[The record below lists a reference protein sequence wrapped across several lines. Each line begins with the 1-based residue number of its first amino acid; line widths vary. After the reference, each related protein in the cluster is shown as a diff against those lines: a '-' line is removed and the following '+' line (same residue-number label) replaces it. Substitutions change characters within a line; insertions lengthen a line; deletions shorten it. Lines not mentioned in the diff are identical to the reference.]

1 MVVYVHI
8 LLVCLIPAAYM
19 SSVTHESSEVP
30 FVGKAVGAYVMLL
43 GGGYYG
49 QRLKIFRSVS
59 FKLPLWSHL

>member
-8 LLVCLIPAAYM
+8 LLVRLIPAAYM

-30 FVGKAVGAYVMLL
+30 SVGKAVGAYVMPL

-49 QRLKIFRSVS
+49 QRLKI
-59 FKLPLWSHL
+59 